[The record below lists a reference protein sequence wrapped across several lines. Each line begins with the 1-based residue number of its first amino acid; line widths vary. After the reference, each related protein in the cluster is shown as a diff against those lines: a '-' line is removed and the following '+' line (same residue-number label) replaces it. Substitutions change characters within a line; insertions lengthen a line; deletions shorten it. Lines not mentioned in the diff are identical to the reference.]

1 MSMGLARTLAV
12 RAATLVVLL
21 FIVLFVISFALAGPA
36 SKILKDEIMM
46 EAKSIVMNLM
56 LHGHYNSTQVQ
67 QIENQIITELENA
80 YGLNKPPVIRTL
92 YIMYNMVMFNWGY
105 SYFPSEYGN
114 IGGGKVVDIV
124 LSALPGTIL
133 LDTFGILLSAF
144 IGIEIGLRSA
154 LKYGSRS
161 DKAVMY
167 YAALANG
174 IPQWWLGIVM
184 LLIFSFYLAQIH
196 SPIYFPTGGII
207 SPRYYETWLLD
218 PVKVFM
224 IPQAVLDLLWHFA
237 LPLITVLLINV
248 GGWAYFART
257 VVLNISQEDFV
268 NFAKIKGLPESQIVN
283 RYILRPAAPSIL
295 TSIFITIPFIIFGGF
310 LVTEMVF
317 HWWGLGYVYNIAI
330 VGSPVPDLPV
340 VVALTYASTLL
351 YIVIIFIME
360 IVYIMLD
367 PRLRE

>member
-1 MSMGLARTLAV
+1 MGLARTLAV
-12 RAATLVVLL
+12 RAATLVILL

-36 SKILKDEIMM
+36 SQILKDEILM
-46 EAKSIVMNLM
+46 ETKSIIRTLM
-56 LHGHYNSTQVQ
+56 MHGHYNSTQIQ
-67 QIENQIITELENA
+67 QLQTQIMTELENA
-80 YGLNKPPVIRTL
+80 YGLNEPPAIRTL
-92 YIMYNMVMFNWGY
+92 YIMYNMVVFNWGY

-114 IGGGKVVDIV
+114 VGGGKVVDII

-133 LDTFGILLSAF
+133 LDTLGILLSAF

-154 LKYGSRS
+154 LKYGSKS

-184 LLIFSFYLAQIH
+184 LIVFSFYLAQIH
-196 SPIYFPTGGII
+196 SPIYFPPGGIV
-207 SPRYYETWLLD
+207 SPKYYELWLTD
-218 PVKVFM
+218 PAKVFT
-224 IPQAVLDLLWHFA
+224 IPQAVLDLLWHLT
-237 LPLITVLLINV
+237 LPLITVLIINI
-248 GGWAYFART
+248 GSWAYFART

-268 NFAKIKGLPESQIVN
+268 TFAKIKGLPESHVVN

-317 HWWGLGYVYNIAI
+317 QWWGLGYVYNIAI
-330 VGSPVPDLPV
+330 VESPTPDLPV

-360 IVYIMLD
+360 IVYIILD

>member
-1 MSMGLARTLAV
+1 MGLARTLAV
-12 RAATLVVLL
+12 RAATLVILL

-46 EAKSIVMNLM
+46 ETKSIIMNLM
-56 LHGHYNSTQVQ
+56 LHGHYNSTQIQ
-67 QIENQIITELENA
+67 QLQTQIMTQLENA

-92 YIMYNMVMFNWGY
+92 YIMYNMIVFNWGY

-114 IGGGKVVDIV
+114 VGGGKVVDII

-133 LDTFGILLSAF
+133 LDTFGILLSAL

-161 DKAVMY
+161 DRAVMY
-167 YAALANG
+167 YAALSNG

-184 LLIFSFYLAQIH
+184 LLVFAFYLSQIH
-196 SPIYFPTGGII
+196 SPISFPVGGII
-207 SPRYYETWLLD
+207 SPKYYSLWLTNPL
-218 PVKVFM
+218 KIFT
-224 IPQAVLDLLWHFA
+224 IPQAVLDLLWHFT
-237 LPLITVLLINV
+237 LPLITVLIINV

-257 VVLNISQEDFV
+257 VVLSISQEDFV
-268 NFAKIKGLPESQIVN
+268 TFAKIKGLPEGHIVN
-283 RYILRPAAPSIL
+283 RYIMRPAAPSIL
-295 TSIFITIPFIIFGGF
+295 TSVFITIPFIIFGGF

-360 IVYIMLD
+360 IVYIILD

>member
-1 MSMGLARTLAV
+1 MGLARTLAV

-46 EAKSIVMNLM
+46 ETKSIIRQLM
-56 LHGHYNSTQVQ
+56 LHGHYNSTQIQ
-67 QIENQIITELENA
+67 QLQTQIVTELENA
-80 YGLNKPPVIRTL
+80 YGLNKPPAIRTL
-92 YIMYNMVMFNWGY
+92 YIMYNMIVFNWGY
-105 SYFPSEYGN
+105 AYFPSEYGN
-114 IGGGKVVDIV
+114 VGGGKVVDII

-154 LKYGSRS
+154 LKYGSKS
-161 DKAVMY
+161 DRAVMY
-167 YAALANG
+167 YAALSNG

-184 LLIFSFYLAQIH
+184 LLVFSFYLAQIH

-207 SPRYYETWLLD
+207 SPRYYELWLTD
-218 PVKVFM
+218 PIKVFA
-224 IPQAVLDLLWHFA
+224 IPQAALDLLWHLI
-237 LPLITVLLINV
+237 LPLVTVLIINI

-268 NFAKIKGLPESQIVN
+268 TFAKIKGLPEGHVVN

-295 TSIFITIPFIIFGGF
+295 TSVFITIPFIIFGGF

-330 VGSPVPDLPV
+330 VQSPTPDLPV